1 MKDSLNRDL
10 TEATAFR
17 DDVRSEAKDW
27 EKRFNGLNKER
38 QKELSDTR
46 RELKE
51 KQELYGTIDSYLMR
65 LNHFAILSSVLK
77 VFDSLPYITLS
88 IKFQY
93 KKISLQATAKG

>member
-65 LNHFAILSSVLK
+65 LNHFVILSSVLN
-77 VFDSLPYITLS
+77 FFCSLPSIALR
-88 IKFQY
+88 IKFHIKDY
-93 KKISLQATAKG
+93 FAG